1 MKKGK
6 WFLRCVLVG
15 ILFALLFGFLTMALW
30 NWLIPSL
37 FNGPVISFLEAL
49 GLLLLAK
56 ILFSGWAGR
65 RQCGGGGSTHWKKH
79 YYEKL
84 ATLSPEDR
92 ERFKSRMREKWCSA
106 GKPPDAG
113 VRSEDSNG

>member
-1 MKKGK
+1 MKKGI
-6 WFLRCVLVG
+6 WFLKCVLAG
-15 ILFALLFGFLTMALW
+15 IFFASLFGFLTMLLW

-37 FNGPVISFLEAL
+37 FNGPAIRFLEAL

-65 RQCGGGGSTHWKKH
+65 RHFGNGGGLHWKQR

-84 ATLSPEDR
+84 SSLSAEDR
-92 ERFKSRMREKWCSA
+92 ERFKSRM
-106 GKPPDAG
+106 
-113 VRSEDSNG
+113 